1 MREDEYTLID
11 DVVGPGEPGDT
22 HHLIDYQ
29 TQELV
34 SRLWTEYLAR
44 MRAACPP
51 TTVVQAMR
59 AASYRLDNEAF
70 AGDALQRGIRMERRT
85 TRACTLAVGLWHA
98 TTGAMVHQGE
108 IVTVFIDPG
117 TGSVP
122 IPDDWWAAVE
132 AFEGKTFEIPERAG

>member
-1 MREDEYTLID
+1 MRDNEFTIVE
-11 DVVGPGEPGDT
+11 DVVGPGEIGDT
-22 HHLIDYQ
+22 HHLVDYE

-34 SRLWTEYLAR
+34 SRLWTSYMAQ
-44 MRAACPP
+44 MRAACGP

-70 AGDALQRGIRMERRT
+70 AGDALQRGIRMHGRT
-85 TRACTLAVGLWHA
+85 ARSCTMAVGLWHA
-98 TTGAMVHQGE
+98 STGAMVHQGE

-117 TGSVP
+117 TGAVP

-132 AFEGKTFEIPERAG
+132 RLEGTTFEIAERPG

>member
-1 MREDEYTLID
+1 MRETEYTIVE
-11 DVVGPGEPGDT
+11 DVIGPGEAGDR
-22 HHLIDYQ
+22 HHLVDYQ

-34 SRLWTEYLAR
+34 SRLWTIYLAR
-44 MRAACPP
+44 MREACAP

-70 AGDALQRGIRMERRT
+70 AGDALQRGIRMEGRS
-85 TRACTLAVGLWHA
+85 TRSCTLAVGLWHA
-98 TTGAMVHQGE
+98 STGAMVHQGE

-117 TGSVP
+117 TGAVP

-132 AFEGKTFEIPERAG
+132 QLEGKTFEVAGRGG

>member
-1 MREDEYTLID
+1 MREDEYTIIE
-11 DVVGPGEPGDT
+11 DVVAPGEPGDT
-22 HHLIDYQ
+22 HHVVDYQ

-34 SRLWTEYLAR
+34 SRLWTAYLAR
-44 MRAACPP
+44 MREACPP

-70 AGDALQRGIRMERRT
+70 AGDALQRGIRMKGRTRRS
-85 TRACTLAVGLWHA
+85 CTLAVGLWHA
-98 TTGAMVHQGE
+98 ATGEMVHQGE

-117 TGSVP
+117 TGAVP

-132 AFEGKTFEIPERAG
+132 ELEGTTFEVAGSGT